1 MPRNPFRLNRTIG
14 RSFSVSRDDV
24 LKVKTALDGLG
35 FYDVPDFGLTPF
47 PDEVLFTGIEKFQ
60 SANGLKKDGI
70 MKPDGPTVSALWRRV
85 SQEVDRSRSDARR
98 RTSEVTKECPQGYY
112 PTLRRICIPG
122 TDICWD
128 RWECAPM
135 PSGDGPRG

>member
-1 MPRNPFRLNRTIG
+1 MLVNPFRLKATIG
-14 RSFSVSRDDV
+14 RSFNTSPNDV
-24 LKVKTALDGLG
+24 LMVKTALDGLG
-35 FYDVPDFGLTPF
+35 FYNSPNFGVTPY
-47 PDEVLFTGIEKFQ
+47 PDESMFAGIEKFQ
-60 SANGLKKDGI
+60 SAHGLERDGI

-85 SQEVDRSRSDARR
+85 SDEVKRSRSDGRR
-98 RTSEVTKECPQGYY
+98 RSSEVTKDCPEGYH
-112 PTLRRICIPG
+112 PTLRRFCIPG